1 MVTGHSKYPLARLL
15 PRAREIWAEIPLR
28 TDILITHGPPFA
40 HLDVTG
46 TDAVGYWGHSGRL
59 DPRCTSLSISMGGM
73 RCYCGMQLRSDSNVF
88 LSIKGCRAGCIM
100 EWAQRKGAPA
110 ELRFSSMHVYNLEL
124 TPSTMQKLCFFSMS
138 HGPGMLNSHSSAK
151 MSFHLEINCAIWM
164 SIQLWPG
171 SPNDEITI
179 SMMLLLTSIV
189 S

>member
-59 DPRCTSLSISMGGM
+59 DPRCTSLSISMGAEGM

-100 EWAQRKGAPA
+100 EWAQRKGGTGRTSLLVNACIQPGTDPFNDA
-110 ELRFSSMHVYNLEL
+110 EVVFL
-124 TPSTMQKLCFFSMS
+124 
-138 HGPGMLNSHSSAK
+138 
-151 MSFHLEINCAIWM
+151 
-164 SIQLWPG
+164 
-171 SPNDEITI
+171 
-179 SMMLLLTSIV
+179 
-189 S
+189 